1 MRVQEIKMLF
11 AYNAWATNRVFESLA
26 PLPEELYRQDLRTS
40 HGGIHGTL
48 THLVGAEKL
57 WLSRWIGKPESTLIR
72 AAEISGLSALKELW
86 EDVAGRTARFVA
98 RLDDRKAMSQFEY
111 TTTEGK
117 KHTGVYWQ
125 SLQHLVNH
133 STYHRG
139 QVAALMR
146 QVGAEPVST
155 DLIAFYRHA
164 AQPVPK
170 L

>member
-26 PLPEELYRQDLRTS
+26 QLPEDLYRKDLKAS
-40 HGGIHGTL
+40 HGGIHGAL
-48 THLVGAEKL
+48 VHLVGAEKL
-57 WLSRWIGKPESTLIR
+57 WLSRWLGKPESILLKPEEVP
-72 AAEISGLSALKELW
+72 ALAALKEVW
-86 EDVAGRTARFVA
+86 EDMAGRTARFVA
-98 RLDDRKAMSQFEY
+98 KLDDQKASSQFEY

-117 KHTGVYWQ
+117 KHTSTYWQ
-125 SLQHLVNH
+125 TLQHLVNH

-146 QVGAEPVST
+146 QIGAEPVGT

-164 AQPVPK
+164 AQPAPK
-170 L
+170 R

>member
-1 MRVQEIKMLF
+1 MKVQQIKMLF

-26 PLPEELYRQDLRTS
+26 PLPEEPYRKDLRAS

-57 WLSRWIGKPESTLIR
+57 WLSRWIGKPELTLIQ
-72 AAEISGLSALKELW
+72 AGEISGLSALKEIW
-86 EDVAGRTARFVA
+86 EDVASRTARFVA
-98 RLDDRKAMSQFEY
+98 RLDDEKASSQFEY

-117 KHTGVYWQ
+117 RHTSVYWQ
-125 SLQHLVNH
+125 TLQHLVNH

-139 QVAALMR
+139 QIAALMR
-146 QVGAEPVST
+146 QVGAEPVGT

-170 L
+170 R